1 MRLVASPA
9 FSSASR
15 FRPEVRLLRIG
26 LRGLQACS
34 GLGESLLR
42 GVETRGEL
50 SDLLLRGLCTD
61 LGLFA
66 LGLDREEP
74 RSGGGRLL
82 LLDLEA
88 LAEV

>member
-15 FRPEVRLLRIG
+15 FRRSACCASVCAVS
-26 LRGLQACS
+26 QACS

-42 GVETRGEL
+42 GVEARGEL

-61 LGLFA
+61 LRLFA

-88 LAEV
+88 LAEL

>member
-1 MRLVASPA
+1 
-9 FSSASR
+9 
-15 FRPEVRLLRIG
+15 
-26 LRGLQACS
+26 
-34 GLGESLLR
+34 
-42 GVETRGEL
+42 VEARGEL

-61 LGLFA
+61 LGLLA

-88 LAEV
+88 LAEL